1 MMQTQLFIGGQWL
14 AASSQFA
21 VTDPATGALIAR
33 VENASITDL
42 HHALDA
48 ANAAF
53 VDWRVSL
60 AAQRA
65 ACLRA
70 MASAMLQQE
79 QALARLISLESG
91 KPSHEAFAEVR
102 YAASFF
108 EWFAG
113 EALRIDGDL
122 QASTAVGRQ
131 LLNRK
136 VPVGVVAAITPWN
149 FPAAMVARKLA
160 AALAAGCVVVLKP
173 SEFTPLT
180 ALALAAIAHE
190 VGVPAGVINV
200 VPMANAT
207 LFGDTVTQDAR
218 VQKITFTGSTRVGLT
233 LHQMAAPQLKRMS
246 LELGGNAA
254 ALVFADADLTQ
265 AVRAIVAAKFRNS
278 GQTCVCV
285 NRVLVHDAVY
295 DEFIRLLQHEIA
307 QLHVGPATDPQSQV
321 GPLIRPQDVN
331 RLQQWLA
338 DACQQGA
345 TVLYQSKVPNAER
358 YFPVTLVADT
368 TMQMTL
374 CQREQFGPI
383 ACVMRFRDEAHAI
396 QLANTGQGGLAAYVF
411 SQNTA
416 LCWRVADA
424 LHAGMIGINDSAI
437 SDATIP
443 FGGVGLSGI
452 GREGSK
458 YGVDDYLE
466 LKHLCWRW

>member
-1 MMQTQLFIGGQWL
+1 M
-14 AASSQFA
+14 
-21 VTDPATGALIAR
+21 
-33 VENASITDL
+33 
-42 HHALDA
+42 
-48 ANAAF
+48 
-53 VDWRVSL
+53 
-60 AAQRA
+60 
-65 ACLRA
+65 
-70 MASAMLQQE
+70 
-79 QALARLISLESG
+79 
-91 KPSHEAFAEVR
+91 
-102 YAASFF
+102 
-108 EWFAG
+108 
-113 EALRIDGDL
+113 
-122 QASTAVGRQ
+122 
-131 LLNRK
+131 
-136 VPVGVVAAITPWN
+136 
-149 FPAAMVARKLA
+149 
-160 AALAAGCVVVLKP
+160 
-173 SEFTPLT
+173 
-180 ALALAAIAHE
+180 
-190 VGVPAGVINV
+190 
-200 VPMANAT
+200 
-207 LFGDTVTQDAR
+207 
-218 VQKITFTGSTRVGLT
+218 
-233 LHQMAAPQLKRMS
+233 
-246 LELGGNAA
+246 
-254 ALVFADADLTQ
+254 
-265 AVRAIVAAKFRNS
+265 
-278 GQTCVCV
+278 
-285 NRVLVHDAVY
+285 
-295 DEFIRLLQHEIA
+295 LQHEIA

-345 TVLYQSKVPNAER
+345 TVLYQSKVPNDER